1 MNKRN
6 LILEI
11 GTEELPAAPL
21 QAAIAKLADQAAQ
34 ALEEQRL
41 EHGDIQALATP
52 RRIIL
57 KVDDLVEA
65 SEAQVQ
71 SFRGP
76 SAAIAYDEQGAPTKA
91 AQGFARGK
99 GVAVEDLVRKMEG
112 DTEYVYAEVANA
124 AESALDLL
132 PGLLL
137 GLVEGIYWPRS
148 QRWATAPSTSPVPC
162 AGWWPSSVRRSSPS
176 PSAPSPATVSATVTA
191 SWLPTPSS
199 LRMRMP

>member
-6 LILEI
+6 LLLEI

-57 KVDDLVEA
+57 KVEGLAEA
-65 SEAQVQ
+65 SEAPCL

-76 SAAIAYDEQGAPTKA
+76 SVKIAYDEQGAPTKA
-91 AQGFARGK
+91 AQGFARGQAARLHY
-99 GVAVEDLVRKMEG
+99 GAAVYR
-112 DTEYVYAEVANA
+112 
-124 AESALDLL
+124 
-132 PGLLL
+132 
-137 GLVEGIYWPRS
+137 
-148 QRWATAPSTSPVPC
+148 QFC
-162 AGWWPSSVRRSSPS
+162 
-176 PSAPSPATVSATVTA
+176 
-191 SWLPTPSS
+191 
-199 LRMRMP
+199 